1 MKPGGEDRVLLLA
14 TTLKADRRSRRPLPL
29 AAPASRPGQ
38 DKTRQDRLT
47 LPQYKEYRGMQYR
60 RGVTRTRMALAGGDR
75 DIDLYHWSTPR
86 FSSLWQDT
94 LSALVARGRAR
105 VSVSASAANWP
116 ERIRG
121 MQYVDHDDFAAAH

>member
-1 MKPGGEDRVLLLA
+1 
-14 TTLKADRRSRRPLPL
+14 
-29 AAPASRPGQ
+29 
-38 DKTRQDRLT
+38 
-47 LPQYKEYRGMQYR
+47 MQYR